1 MPLTTGDLAEIK
13 AIVQTSFIEFKIELT
28 KLISDTVQEKL
39 APFRTELTE
48 LKTTVSTQQGLIN
61 DLTSK
66 LETQTTL
73 ITDQKTL
80 LDAHAVEHKTHTE
93 RHVHEKIRLL
103 DLEIH
108 HRKYNML
115 VTNIEETEGE
125 SNANLVTK
133 FKKVLTDVVKLP
145 SQQVNDM
152 KFRAAHRLGGKKGNT
167 ARMSI
172 FFFDKLDDITDCWTK
187 IRRLGKVKHNF
198 KTHLPIELSQYR
210 SKLLLERDSAK
221 KSRGAVM
228 RVGEDR
234 GYPYLDE
241 KIDGRWVGIKHY
253 KNMFGDF
260 LPKSEW

>member
-1 MPLTTGDLAEIK
+1 MPLSPGDLADIK
-13 AIVQTSFIEFKIELT
+13 AIVQTSLNDFKLELN
-28 KLISDTVQEKL
+28 KLISNTVQREL
-39 APFRTELTE
+39 VPFRAELTE
-48 LKTTVSTQQGLIN
+48 LKTTVTSQQGVIN
-61 DLTSK
+61 DLISK

-80 LDAHAVEHKTHTE
+80 LDAHAEEHKTHTQ

-115 VTNIEETEGE
+115 VTHIDETERE
-125 SNANLVTK
+125 SNADLVTK

-152 KFRAAHRLGGKKGNT
+152 SFRAAHRLGGKKDKT

-172 FFFDKLDDITDCWTK
+172 FVFDKLDDITDCWTK

-210 SKLLLERDSAK
+210 SKLLLERDAAK
-221 KSRGAVM
+221 KSRGAIM